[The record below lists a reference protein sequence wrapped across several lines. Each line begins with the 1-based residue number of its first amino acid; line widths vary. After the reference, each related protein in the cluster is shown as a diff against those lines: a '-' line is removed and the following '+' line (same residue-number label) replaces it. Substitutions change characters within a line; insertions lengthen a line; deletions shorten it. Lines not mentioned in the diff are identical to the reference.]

1 MAKKKNTS
9 MSIWTSFGLS
19 INNLKTKKSRTI
31 MTSFAGSIGI
41 IGIALI
47 LALSTGVNDY
57 INSIEEDTLAQY
69 PLQIT
74 SSEFSIASVLGS
86 LTPGGEKD
94 EDAEITVSSVLN
106 TLFATSTAND
116 LSSLKEYIESGESD
130 IYDHVTAIEYD
141 YDYDVDIYGIYDG
154 EVRQVNPDNTLSSIS
169 GSSITSMLSSA
180 SSTSFYVMPENSSLY
195 EDDYEVMAG
204 HWPESYDECVLV
216 LTSNG
221 SISDTMLYAL
231 GLLDYDELE
240 DYIERYNNG
249 EDISIETSS
258 LTYDYD
264 DVLGLTYYVV
274 NPADYYA
281 YDDTYGIWVDKSSD
295 SAYLESVVE
304 NSTEITI
311 VGVVQLKE
319 DATSSSLSTGINYPI
334 TLLYH
339 IAELAENSEVVQAQL
354 ANPGINVF
362 TGEEFGEEESSFDLS
377 SIISIDEDAITSAFD
392 DISLDMSDLD
402 MSSLSIDLS
411 GINIDLT
418 DFDLGDLTF
427 TIDTSSLDISSYFDL
442 SSLDLSD
449 ITIDL
454 SSVDLSSLLE
464 SIEISSEDL
473 QSLSASILAG
483 YQQYSTE
490 NGRATYLS
498 LVNNFS
504 DYLTSDEALETFQ
517 QFINDLIAEGEVT
530 ISSEDLKT
538 TLENSL
544 SKDDEGNYV
553 YDLDEIVEIVAGFV
567 SENATVSVEISE
579 DDLTALVEALVTNYD
594 SYAQENDQTTT
605 GAVEAGILAYLADE
619 STQQMLT
626 EGLSSLI
633 DSESLQSTIS
643 EVLQSY
649 VDTAVSS
656 YTEQL
661 QAALVSQ
668 LETASAA
675 LMEDLTEQIT
685 TQLTAQMTTM
695 MNQMMSQVIEQVME
709 QMTEQ
714 ISSSMTSMMTS
725 MMSSLTES
733 ISDSLTTAF
742 SDAISINMD
751 SDYLTELITSMYSS
765 SSTTYDGN
773 LETLGYFDFDS
784 PSEIDIY
791 SINYDHKESVL
802 DILEEYNDMMEE
814 AGYTEKT
821 ITYTDLSATMLS
833 ALSEVIDVV
842 TYVLIAFVAISL
854 IVSSIMIS
862 VITQISVMERTKEI
876 GVLRA
881 LGASKANVSQVF
893 IAETFI
899 LGSCSGLLGVLISK
913 LLIIPINY
921 IIHNVAGNTLVNA
934 ALSWSNAFILVA
946 ISIVITVLS
955 GLSPALSAAKKDP
968 VTALRTE

>member
-9 MSIWTSFGLS
+9 MSFMTSLGLS
-19 INNLKTKKSRTI
+19 INNLRTKKSRTI

-74 SSEFSIASVLGS
+74 NSEFSISSVLGT
-86 LTPGGEKD
+86 LVFNGEKD

-106 TLFATSTAND
+106 TLFATSTSND
-116 LSSLKEYIESGESD
+116 LAELKEYIESGQSD

-141 YDYDVDIYGIYDG
+141 YDYDIDIYGIYDDDIH
-154 EVRQVNPDNTLSSIS
+154 QVNPDSTLSSIS
-169 GSSITSMLSSA
+169 GSSITSMFSSFT
-180 SSTSFYVMPENSSLY
+180 STSFYVMPENSSLY
-195 EDDYEVMAG
+195 EDDYDLMAG
-204 HWPESYDECVLV
+204 HWPESYDECILV
-216 LTSNG
+216 LSSDG
-221 SISDTMLYAL
+221 SISDTMLYTL
-231 GLLDYDELE
+231 GLLDYEELE
-240 DYIERYNNG
+240 AYIEQYNNG
-249 EDISIETSS
+249 EDVDVNTSS
-258 LTYDYD
+258 LTYKYD

-281 YDDTYGIWVDKSSD
+281 YDETYGIWVDKSSD
-295 SAYLESVVE
+295 ADYLKSVVE

-319 DATSSSLSTGINYPI
+319 DATSSNLSTGINYPI

-339 IAELAENSEVVQAQL
+339 ISELAENSEVVEAQL
-354 ANPGINVF
+354 ANPDINVF
-362 TGEEFGEEESSFDLS
+362 TGEEFGEDETSLDLS
-377 SIISIDEDAITSAFD
+377 SIISIDEDALTSAFD
-392 DISLDMSDLD
+392 DISIDMSDYD
-402 MSSLSIDLS
+402 MSGMNLDLS

-418 DFDLGDLTF
+418 DFDLSNLTF
-427 TIDTSSLDISSYFDL
+427 TIDTSSLDITSYLDL

-454 SSVDLSSLLE
+454 SDVDLSALSE
-464 SIEISSEDL
+464 SIEISDEDL
-473 QSLSASILAG
+473 QSLAVSVLAG
-483 YQQYSTE
+483 YQQYANA
-490 NGRATYLS
+490 NGNATYQS
-498 LVNNFS
+498 LVSDFS
-504 DYLTSDEALETFQ
+504 AYLTSDEALETFE

-530 ISSEDLKT
+530 ISSDDLKT
-538 TLENSL
+538 TLEESL
-544 SKDDEGNYV
+544 STDENGNYV
-553 YDLDEIVEIVAGFV
+553 GDLDDIVAIVADFV
-567 SENATVSVEISE
+567 SENATVSIDIDN
-579 DDLTALVEALVTNYD
+579 DDLTALAETLATNYE
-594 SYAQENDQTTT
+594 SYAQDSGSTTT
-605 GAVEAGILAYLADE
+605 TDVEAGILAYLADE
-619 STQQMLT
+619 STSETLT

-633 DSESLQSTIS
+633 DSATLQSAIS

-649 VDTAVSS
+649 VDEAVSS
-656 YTEQL
+656 YSEQI
-661 QAALVSQ
+661 QAALLSQ

-675 LMEDLTEQIT
+675 MMEDLTQQIT
-685 TQLTAQMTTM
+685 AQLTAQMTIM
-695 MNQMMSQVIEQVME
+695 MNQMMEQVME
-709 QMTEQ
+709 QMMEQMTSQ
-714 ISSSMTSMMTS
+714 ISTQMTGMMTS

-733 ISDSLTTAF
+733 ISSSLSTAL
-742 SDAISINMD
+742 SDAINIDMD
-751 SDYLTELITSMYSS
+751 SNYLSELMTSMYSS
-765 SSTTYDGN
+765 TSATYEGN
-773 LETLGYFDFDS
+773 LTTLGYFDFSS

-791 SINYDHKESVL
+791 SINYAHKESVV
-802 DILEEYNDMMEE
+802 DILDNYNEMMEE
-814 AGYTEKT
+814 AGYSEKI
-821 ITYTDLSATMLS
+821 ITYTDISATMLS
-833 ALSEVIDVV
+833 SLSDVIDVV